1 MINIKSWSSSFCRHC
16 TGHQSN
22 LSPQFSHR
30 STWQTQRNHLVLTRQ
45 TRLHSEH
52 PSLFCMLL
60 YMTVSLQMTEAYQ
73 SKSERITV
81 NHQMASS
88 QVKVF
93 FICSALLCNWTRSE
107 TLDLER
113 YQFFNNLWKLYINNP
128 FEKYIQSF
136 RLTLFLYFIFQT
148 LDFNWEICNA
158 LLLAKMCKLHYLA
171 ARHVPV
177 YQCRL
182 DDIFKIKIWWSGV
195 QS

>member
-1 MINIKSWSSSFCRHC
+1 MFQKLVLMINIKSWSSSFCRHC

-73 SKSERITV
+73 SKSERITF

-107 TLDLER
+107 TLDLES
-113 YQFFNNLWKLYINNP
+113 QDN
-128 FEKYIQSF
+128 SF
-136 RLTLFLYFIFQT
+136 SIICGSCTSTITLKSISSH
-148 LDFNWEICNA
+148 LD
-158 LLLAKMCKLHYLA
+158 
-171 ARHVPV
+171 
-177 YQCRL
+177 
-182 DDIFKIKIWWSGV
+182 
-195 QS
+195 

>member
-93 FICSALLCNWTRSE
+93 FLSALLFFATEPDQRPLTWKDNS
-107 TLDLER
+107 
-113 YQFFNNLWKLYINNP
+113 FFNNLWKLYINNH

-171 ARHVPV
+171 CTSISV
-177 YQCRL
+177 
-182 DDIFKIKIWWSGV
+182 
-195 QS
+195 

>member
-93 FICSALLCNWTRSE
+93 FYLLCSSLQLNQIRDPWLGKITVFSIICGSCTSTI
-107 TLDLER
+107 TL
-113 YQFFNNLWKLYINNP
+113 KSI
-128 FEKYIQSF
+128 SSH
-136 RLTLFLYFIFQT
+136 
-148 LDFNWEICNA
+148 LD
-158 LLLAKMCKLHYLA
+158 
-171 ARHVPV
+171 
-177 YQCRL
+177 
-182 DDIFKIKIWWSGV
+182 
-195 QS
+195 